1 MSVPPCIHRRL
12 AAECALCAGYWRFL
26 ESRFEAPHKNTPASR
41 RAFWLYG
48 GPVVA
53 EVAMELR
60 DQRTRR
66 TADSPGPIA

>member
-1 MSVPPCIHRRL
+1 VSVPCIHRRL
-12 AAECALCAGYWRFL
+12 AAECAMCCGYWRFL
-26 ESRFEAPHKNTPASR
+26 DERFEEPKNTPGSR

-53 EVAMELR
+53 AVAMELR
-60 DQRTRR
+60 DQRTRQ